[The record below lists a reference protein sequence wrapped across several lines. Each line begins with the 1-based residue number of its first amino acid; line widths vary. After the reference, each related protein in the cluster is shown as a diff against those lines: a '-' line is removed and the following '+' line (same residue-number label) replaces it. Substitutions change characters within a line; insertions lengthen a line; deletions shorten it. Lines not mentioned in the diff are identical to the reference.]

1 MPSGAVHPIIPAVP
15 LFVIPAKEPVKEWHV
30 FAVYDSLR
38 LIADGGVEMAGGEAR
53 VVRPDRSQLRWDM
66 VDLESLLSPDYRAR
80 MVWAFVEQM
89 DLEGFYAAIG
99 SREGEAGRPAAD
111 PAVLLALWLFAT
123 VEGVGS
129 ARELERLVERDV
141 AYRWLAGG
149 VAVNYH
155 GLADFRVGHGEL
167 IDRLLSESIAVL
179 MSEGLVD
186 LDEVMA
192 DGTKIAASAGKGSF
206 GRESRITRVERQA
219 AERIARLKGEI
230 DSDPGASTRRR
241 QAARE
246 RAARDIAARAAKA
259 KEALERLRKEKEK
272 RTTTHPKEEARKSA
286 PAVSLTD
293 PEARQMRFADGA
305 VRAAYN
311 IQIVAASNGLVLA
324 VHASDRRNDTGFAVP
339 VVEDL
344 DRRYG
349 RLPNRLLMDGKYATT
364 EDIVTL
370 ARYKK
375 GHVLVY
381 APPPAESDQVK
392 PDTLRRR
399 IAKRL
404 REPQALKDWRTRM
417 ATPEGERI
425 YGRRRRIELV
435 NAHMKN
441 RGFGHINLRG
451 LAKAKIVALLQAL
464 AHNIILASHLRASRA

>member
-1 MPSGAVHPIIPAVP
+1 MT
-15 LFVIPAKEPVKEWHV
+15 
-30 FAVYDSLR
+30 
-38 LIADGGVEMAGGEAR
+38 GGQAR

-66 VDLESLLSPDYRAR
+66 VDLESMLTPDHRAR

-89 DLEGFYAAIG
+89 NLDGFYASIG

-111 PAVLLALWLFAT
+111 PAVLLALWLYAT

-149 VAVNYH
+149 VPVNYH
-155 GLADFRVGHGEL
+155 GLADFRVGHGDV
-167 IDRLLSESIAVL
+167 IDRLLSESISAL

-192 DGTKIAASAGKGSF
+192 DGTKIAASAGKSSF
-206 GRESRITRVERQA
+206 SREDRISRIEQQAVER
-219 AERIARLKGEI
+219 IGRLKREI
-230 DSDPGASTRRR
+230 DSDAGASTRRR

-259 KEALERLRKEKEK
+259 KAALERLRKEKEK
-272 RTTTHPKEEARKSA
+272 RATTHPKEEAGKSD

-293 PEARQMRFADGA
+293 PDARRMRFADGA

-311 IQIVAASNGLVLA
+311 IQIAAASNGLVLA
-324 VHASDRRNDTGFAVP
+324 VQASDRRNDAGFAVP

-344 DRRYG
+344 ERRYG
-349 RLPNRLLMDGKYATT
+349 RLPKRLLIDSKYATE
-364 EDIVTL
+364 EDIVAL
-370 ARYKK
+370 AGHEK
-375 GHVLVY
+375 GPVLVY
-381 APPPAESDQVK
+381 APPPAEGDKVK

-399 IAKRL
+399 VAKRA
-404 REPQALKDWRTRM
+404 REPAALKDWRARM

-441 RGFGHINLRG
+441 RGFGHITLRG
-451 LAKAKIVALLQAL
+451 LAKAKLAALLQAL
-464 AHNIILASHLRASRA
+464 AHNIILTSHLRVSPA